1 MDFKLITVAIADYKV
16 AKKPDILRTI
26 LGSCIGICVFDPKKG
41 VGGLAHIMLPNQTAE
56 AVNLKK
62 YAETAIPMMIDDM
75 VSEGADKKQ
84 LKAKIVGGATMFKM
98 ASDSFIGSIGLNNT
112 KRVREV
118 LDENGIQIIAED
130 VGGDYGRT
138 VDFYI
143 ESGQVR
149 IKSLGREEKSI

>member
-1 MDFKLITVAIADYKV
+1 MDFKLITVAIADYKI
-16 AKKPDILRTI
+16 AKAPDILRTI
-26 LGSCIGICVFDPKKG
+26 LGSCIGICVYDPENG

-62 YAETAIPMMIDDM
+62 YAETAIPMMIEDM
-75 VSEGADKKQ
+75 ITEGADKKQ
-84 LKAKIVGGATMFKM
+84 IKAKITGGATMFKM
-98 ASDSFIGSIGLNNT
+98 ASDSFIGAIGVNNT

-118 LDENGIQIIAED
+118 LEENGIQIMAED

-138 VDFYI
+138 IDFYI
-143 ESGQVR
+143 KTGQVK